1 MTEKRKTLVKTS
13 CYWLANRTAFA
24 ACFLINT
31 HYFVNK
37 TNANSADIDFSAH
50 LEQFS
55 FSELILE
62 APKT

>member
-1 MTEKRKTLVKTS
+1 M
-13 CYWLANRTAFA
+13 AIRTAFA

-31 HYFVNK
+31 HFVNK
-37 TNANSADIDFSAH
+37 TNATSADIDFSAH

-55 FSELILE
+55 FFELILE